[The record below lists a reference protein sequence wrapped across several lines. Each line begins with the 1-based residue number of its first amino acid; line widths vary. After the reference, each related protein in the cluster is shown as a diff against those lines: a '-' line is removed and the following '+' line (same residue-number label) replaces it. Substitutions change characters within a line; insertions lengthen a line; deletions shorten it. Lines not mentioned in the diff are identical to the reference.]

1 MKFSSR
7 DYNELAVYQQI
18 KEAGRRLFN
27 SQGYENTTIFDVIAK
42 LQMREHE
49 FYLYFKSK
57 DELLEAIWSES

>member
-7 DYNELAVYQQI
+7 GYNELAVYQQI
-18 KEAGRRLFN
+18 KEAGSRLFDA
-27 SQGYENTTIFDVIAK
+27 QGYENTSVSDVIAK
-42 LQMREHE
+42 LQIREHE